1 MGPTAQAILSWVNIA
16 LGASFILL
24 NVTASQS
31 PLYFELDFG
40 GFPADGSPED
50 VCFGYGWV
58 QSVFETDDP
67 FAVVGIACGFG
78 SHNNLRGII
87 PHTRHSLLTKL
98 HYGYSYY

>member
-50 VCFGYGWV
+50 
-58 QSVFETDDP
+58 SVFETDDP

-78 SHNNLRGII
+78 SHNNLRSII